1 MPRASLETCSKL
13 STGLLPVRSS
23 SKTTPQTAES
33 TLAKCY
39 ARHTPRA
46 IRTNSDLQKL
56 LQGPPGQR
64 DREVLEAIREHQP
77 LFRINTLLHVE
88 HSNIRDLDDAENR
101 RRSSYSAAI
110 ALNSSF
116 RPPMRRVSPG
126 GEYSGFLQV
135 AVRVGVD

>member
-1 MPRASLETCSKL
+1 MPDTHLEQFVQILTYRNFYR
-13 STGLLPVRSS
+13 V
-23 SKTTPQTAES
+23 
-33 TLAKCY
+33 
-39 ARHTPRA
+39 
-46 IRTNSDLQKL
+46 
-56 LQGPPGQR
+56 PPGQR